1 MAGGEEQGES
11 ATRRYHAHMNAPM
24 RRVKMRHIAVGVL
37 LLATMVIGWFAVRLI
52 ALKPGQP
59 GRFNP
64 KVMEVVES
72 AQSELAGPNGWDDYL
87 AVVSLYENTTKR
99 LKSETSPK
107 PPEGWTGQAWP
118 VDVAELSPPTGAD
131 VRSAIEKFVAAHRES
146 GLFDAMARLSA
157 ARRYVRPIPA
167 GQALLAQSASDAGI
181 ARDITKL
188 AVASMRLAAEA
199 RDEKVALASFDQ
211 AMTLS
216 EILGRQSTRFE
227 QLQSIA
233 ISGAVHEEA
242 RRLAGA
248 AAISPAGLRAMLARI
263 DAARPLS
270 LVVFFEAD
278 WYTLLDTLEWTHSDD
293 GNGDGTLLIGD
304 SNASSAGPVGAR
316 ASGIVTRLAG
326 LTKPSKAQSVRMAKP
341 IYDAAIAAARLPPA
355 PRDAKLRALDTEVE
369 AIPSQYTVLRE
380 TVPAFGASSP
390 SLMSADAEREG
401 TKLALAIS
409 IFKIEKKRL
418 PRNLAE
424 LSPDIVPAMPGWSYR
439 VTAAGETPDG
449 REYLLYHAGLD
460 GVDNG
465 GKANPFGAHASW
477 NAQYSNG
484 HDYIVDQWNE
494 EHQ

>member
-1 MAGGEEQGES
+1 
-11 ATRRYHAHMNAPM
+11 MNEPPH
-24 RRVKMRHIAVGVL
+24 RIKMRHIAVGVL
-37 LLATMVIGWFAVRLI
+37 LLATMVIGWYAVRLI

-87 AVVSLYENTTKR
+87 AVVSLYERTTRR

-118 VDVAELSPPTGAD
+118 VDVAELSPTTGAD
-131 VRSAIEKFVAAHRES
+131 VRSATENVVAAHRES

-167 GQALLAQSASDAGI
+167 GQALLAQNASDAGVAREI
-181 ARDITKL
+181 AKL
-188 AVASMRLAAEA
+188 ARARMRLAAKA
-199 RDEKVALASFDQ
+199 RDEKAALASFDQ

-227 QLQSIA
+227 QLQSMA
-233 ISGAVHEEA
+233 ISGAMYEEA

-248 AAISPAGLRAMLARI
+248 GAISPAGLRAMLARI

-270 LVVFFEAD
+270 LVVLFEAD

-293 GNGDGTLLIGD
+293 GHGDGVLLIGD
-304 SNASSAGPVGAR
+304 GSASAAGPGGAR
-316 ASGIVTRLAG
+316 ASGFVAKLTAA
-326 LTKPSKAQSVRMAKP
+326 TKPSKSQSVRTAKP
-341 IYDAAIAAARLPPA
+341 IYDAALAAARLPSA
-355 PRDAKLRALDTEVE
+355 PRDAKLRALTGEVE
-369 AIPSQYTVLRE
+369 AIPTQYTVLRE
-380 TVPAFGASSP
+380 TMPAFGASSP
-390 SLMSADAEREG
+390 SLMNADAEREG

-409 IFKIEKKRL
+409 IFKIEKERL

-439 VTAAGETPDG
+439 VTATGETPDG
-449 REYLLYHAGLD
+449 RAYLLYHAGLD

-465 GKANPFGAHASW
+465 GKANPFGAHSSW
-477 NAQYSNG
+477 NPRYSDG